1 MIQVRRFVEKT
12 VRVMNPD
19 GTLLID
25 RADENTFN
33 DIRCQIAQQRL
44 LGYTYVFEGN
54 VGTINEKGECSQ
66 WFSGMFDLEE
76 TFLTKLFI
84 LSRDTIVDT
93 KHLDDKID
101 KSVLKLRPQLNK
113 RKKTIITNIESEDDF
128 DFAIKYFDLEITH
141 QKWNNATDVLVI
153 GENWWDVSNTAHLYY
168 NTDYN
173 GFGILDIN
181 KLR

>member
-12 VRVMNPD
+12 VMVMNPD

-54 VGTINEKGECSQ
+54 VGTINEKGECSE

-84 LSRDTIVDT
+84 LSRDTNGCT

-113 RKKTIITNIESEDDF
+113 RKKTIITNIESEDNF
-128 DFAIKYFDLEITH
+128 NFIVKQFDLEVVH
-141 QKWNNATDVLVI
+141 QKWNMVRDVLI
-153 GENWWDVSNTAHLYY
+153 ISEDWWDVSTTIHVLY
-168 NTDYN
+168 NNDYN
-173 GFGILDIN
+173 DFEIVNIN